1 MHWYDMSSDPSSW
14 KEVKAKP
21 QGTNGK
27 IWEFRRGYH
36 VNKAGRHE
44 DEKAFRAFQHYLNS
58 AGARSLSNTADS
70 CGNSPATV
78 AKWYDIYQWAKRCA
92 AWDKLQM
99 AITFKEANKLERQR
113 QRKNMQEFRQVNE
126 DQGRMMMDVSSD
138 LMNVVQR
145 RIAEAEAEG
154 EKIPLG
160 LLSGL
165 MRAAAQFSDTG
176 RQAWATSI
184 GVSELMQVVDQEL
197 EENASIEEAEI
208 YEIPLD
214 E

>member
-1 MHWYDMSSDPSSW
+1 MTSDPSSW
-14 KEVKAKP
+14 KEAKP
-21 QGTNGK
+21 ERRYGNK
-27 IWEFRRGYH
+27 IWEFRRGYI
-36 VNKAGRHE
+36 VNQAGRHE

-58 AGARSLSNTADS
+58 GSARSLSGTAEA
-70 CGNSPATV
+70 CGNSPSTV

-99 AITFKEANKLERQR
+99 AITFKESNKLERQR
-113 QRKNMQEFRQVNE
+113 HRKNIQEFRQANE
-126 DQGRMMMDVSSD
+126 EQARMMVDVSND
-138 LMNVVQR
+138 LMTIIQK
-145 RIAEAEAEG
+145 RIAKAEEND
-154 EKIPLG
+154 EDIPMG

-165 MRAAAQFSDTG
+165 MRAASQISDTG